1 MTTTM
6 HLTLLVAL
14 GLLAI
19 AFGGC
24 APKPTPQSTPEPQS
38 AAIPPKTKA
47 WMDRL
52 TVRTE
57 YDPKTG
63 FIVAREVIPL
73 PAALQ
78 DAPPLPEALDASRRS
93 GKPVLVFATAD
104 RCGPCQQYKKDALND
119 PRVVA
124 WIGEGRA
131 HVAHVEVDRQT
142 DAVALL
148 PSAAIPMTY
157 WMVNGQVVGELRGQR
172 SAEELLEFVRARS

>member
-1 MTTTM
+1 MTTAFRIAS
-6 HLTLLVAL
+6 LVAL
-14 GLLAI
+14 GSTVLGA
-19 AFGGC
+19 C
-24 APKPTPQSTPEPQS
+24 ASKQASEPEP
-38 AAIPPKTKA
+38 AAIPPQTKA

-63 FIVAREVIPL
+63 FIVAREVVAL
-73 PAALQ
+73 PAALR

-124 WIGEGRA
+124 WIEEGRA
-131 HVAHVEVDRQT
+131 HVAHVEVDRQA
-142 DAVALL
+142 DAVAKL

-157 WMVNGQVVGELRGQR
+157 WMVNGEVVATLRGQR
-172 SAEELLEFVRARS
+172 SGDELLAFLRAQG

>member
-1 MTTTM
+1 MTTTV
-6 HLTLLVAL
+6 HITLFVAL
-14 GLLAI
+14 GLFVFAM
-19 AFGGC
+19 GGC
-24 APKPTPQSTPEPQS
+24 TPSPKPEPD
-38 AAIPPKTKA
+38 AATIPPKTKE

-63 FIVAREVIPL
+63 FIVAREVIAL
-73 PAALQ
+73 PAALR
-78 DAPPLPEALDASRRS
+78 DAPLLPEALESSRRS

-124 WIGEGRA
+124 WMGEGRA
-131 HVAHVEVDRQT
+131 HVAHVEVDRQP
-142 DAVALL
+142 DAAALL

-157 WMVNGQVVGELRGQR
+157 WMMNGRVAGELRGQR
-172 SAEELLEFVRARS
+172 SADELLAFVRGRS

>member
-1 MTTTM
+1 MTTTVPI
-6 HLTLLVAL
+6 LLLVTVGFVAL
-14 GLLAI
+14 

-24 APKPTPQSTPEPQS
+24 TPKHTPEPET
-38 AAIPPKTKA
+38 AAIPPQTKA

-78 DAPPLPEALDASRRS
+78 DAPPLPQALDAARQS

-131 HVAHVEVDRQT
+131 HVAHVEVDRQA
-142 DAVALL
+142 DAVSLL

-157 WMVNGQVVGELRGQR
+157 WMVDGKVTASLRGQR
-172 SAEELLEFVRARS
+172 SAEELLEFVRGRS

>member
-1 MTTTM
+1 MTTTVP
-6 HLTLLVAL
+6 LLLLVTVSFFAL
-14 GLLAI
+14 PL
-19 AFGGC
+19 GGC
-24 APKPTPQSTPEPQS
+24 TPKHTPEPET
-38 AAIPPKTKA
+38 AAIPPQTKA

-63 FIVAREVIPL
+63 FIVAREVVPL
-73 PAALQ
+73 PAALR
-78 DAPPLPEALDASRRS
+78 DAPPLPQALDAARQS

-131 HVAHVEVDRQT
+131 QVAHVEVDRQP
-142 DAVALL
+142 DAVKLL

-157 WMVNGQVVGELRGQR
+157 WMVNGEVTASLRGQR
-172 SAEELLEFVRARS
+172 SADELLEFVRRQS